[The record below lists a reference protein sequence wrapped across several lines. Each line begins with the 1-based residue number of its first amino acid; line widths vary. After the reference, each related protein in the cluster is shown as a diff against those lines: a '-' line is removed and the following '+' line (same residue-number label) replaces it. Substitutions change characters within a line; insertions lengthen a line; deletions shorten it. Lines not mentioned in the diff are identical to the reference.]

1 VKVDSEF
8 GRIHAARLVGAL
20 AAERIVNPRLVRS
33 QYRGVR
39 VWGVSFALHERAVT
53 EAAVA

>member
-1 VKVDSEF
+1 VKVDPEF

-20 AAERIVNPRLVRS
+20 AAGRIVNPRLVRS
-33 QYRGVR
+33 QYRGGR
-39 VWGVSFALHERAVT
+39 VWGLSFALHERAVT